1 MLHIVLDFFKIIDII
16 QTFILGK
23 YSMEKLDKLCGELDI
38 EINTLHKL
46 DKIEKKQLYNL
57 LKDIE
62 IIQQGKETF
71 GSIESFFNRLTTH
84 HMSFGT
90 KPLNKSKE
98 EIINTL

>member
-1 MLHIVLDFFKIIDII
+1 
-16 QTFILGK
+16 
-23 YSMEKLDKLCGELDI
+23 MEELNKLCEELNI
-38 EINTLHKL
+38 EASTLSEL

-98 EIINTL
+98 EIINTLWRINYWIFA